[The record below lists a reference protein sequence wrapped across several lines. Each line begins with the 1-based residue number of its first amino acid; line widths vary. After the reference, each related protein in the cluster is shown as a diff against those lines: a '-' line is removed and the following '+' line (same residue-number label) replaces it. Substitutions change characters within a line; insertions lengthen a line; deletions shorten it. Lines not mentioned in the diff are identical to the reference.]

1 MSYAFVFRAYPDVD
15 HMAPLAWKLLQEG
28 EEVHA
33 LISPG
38 YHPQADYRL
47 RFLRRYPRFRLHE
60 VSPVEEPAGAL
71 RRAHASMR
79 ALMRSSLPYAVW
91 FVARRRVQVVAVE
104 WGYGLVEGYE
114 RLRSPAGVLAVA
126 RSLAGSIVRIRD
138 PYQLRT
144 NFIVASRL
152 LGRAC
157 VCLPHGLSI
166 KLDAATRSDQ
176 PDVPAYDWRD
186 RNRFTVHVLNT
197 EHHRQW
203 LLEHAMGD
211 PEVTQNWGSLRWAP
225 DWFELNRGL
234 APPYDWPAD
243 PEQVRVV
250 FMVPKWGNRVDA
262 DAVIALVKR
271 LQELALVSLAVKGHP
286 RPKDGSADPLRS
298 HPELDWELIRDAT
311 DADSVS
317 VIAAADVV
325 IDVGSSIGI
334 EAVMQHKTLVNP
346 SYLHRLTTLF
356 DEVPG
361 SCVVAPSADQVV
373 AYLEVH
379 AAGSPHD
386 AGEAAYAE
394 LMRRAVYGSR
404 REPFDVIDT
413 YYQRVRD
420 LAVAPAGRS

>member
-1 MSYAFVFRAYPDVD
+1 VSYAFVFRAYPDVD
-15 HMAPLAWKLLQEG
+15 HMAPLAWKLLEEG

-38 YHPQADYRL
+38 YRPRGDYRL
-47 RFLRRYPRFRLHE
+47 HFLRRYPRFHLHE
-60 VSPVEEPAGAL
+60 VRPAEQPARGP
-71 RRAHASMR
+71 RRAAGSVR
-79 ALMRSSLPYAVW
+79 AIVRGSLPYAVW
-91 FVARRRVQVVAVE
+91 FVASRRVRVVAVE

-126 RSLAGSIVRIRD
+126 RSLAGSIARMRD

-157 VCLPHGLSI
+157 VCLPHGLNI
-166 KLDAATRSDQ
+166 KLDAGIRGDQ

-203 LLEHAMGD
+203 LLKHAMGD
-211 PEVTQNWGSLRWAP
+211 PAVTQTWGSLRWAP

-234 APPYDWPAD
+234 APPYDWPAAAG
-243 PEQVRVV
+243 ELRVV

-262 DAVIALVKR
+262 GAVIALVKR
-271 LQELALVSLAVKGHP
+271 LQQLAFVSLAVKGHP

-298 HPELDWELIRDAT
+298 HPELDWGRIRDAT
-311 DADSVS
+311 GADSVS

-334 EAVMQHKTLVNP
+334 EAVMQQKTLVNP

-361 SCVVAPSADQVV
+361 SCVVAASDDELV
-373 AYLEVH
+373 AYLEGH
-379 AAGSPHD
+379 AAGRPHH
-386 AGEAAYAE
+386 ATEAAYSE
-394 LMRRAVYGSR
+394 LMRRAVYGSQP
-404 REPFDVIDT
+404 EPFDVIDT